1 MEDAGVIT
9 KEERP
14 GETTLYKYNFPT
26 NIKKKDRG
34 DSPVMG
40 GVTEQSSQERL
51 PSHPIKPKDDTQ
63 TLITSV
69 FTGTIPFPNK
79 QVLNKQ
85 DLTTAYG
92 KELISELT
100 KEYGKEKVIKTA
112 VAVLNLEKAKNKGA
126 YLRASLKGNY
136 VPMSKKQREK
146 EEVKARRLEYDK
158 KISEQINEWER
169 HIERVKREADDPMV
183 QARVQAEIKK
193 MNRMF
198 STLKEGSETRQ
209 S

>member
-1 MEDAGVIT
+1 M
-9 KEERP
+9 
-14 GETTLYKYNFPT
+14 
-26 NIKKKDRG
+26 
-34 DSPVMG
+34 
-40 GVTEQSSQERL
+40 TEQSSQERL

-69 FTGTIPFPNK
+69 FTGTIPFP
-79 QVLNKQ
+79 NKQ